1 MVKSAKIAYKEYPTV
16 VNEVPESGVI
26 YNNTMTDYAK
36 MDSAMQGAQ
45 KAIGGSSDSAQLSQ
59 SYYWTKIANG
69 EIDNDCKQLYENTVI
84 LAVCAQLAI
93 DGCKREYSV
102 DVNNDIQRI
111 RQQPCMNRKKDY
123 PKFMKWTHKIA
134 YTKNG
139 KERPQS
145 EIKKDKDKVQRRIDD
160 KLICPMNWLQ
170 DALDKIQGADRDNI
184 VDTYSFLSDKP
195 PGTPKATQMGKIRKA
210 VEEYDNYVKHFLQLW
225 HDDDDMEI
233 YPLLEKTEEI
243 IQRVSHMK
251 ISNATIY
258 RLIETSLGIDG
269 KTNTKYLYKSA
280 TKYTRKMLNVLYKTN
295 KEKFLN
301 CFKNGLAS

>member
-1 MVKSAKIAYKEYPTV
+1 MVKAAKIAYKEYPTV
-16 VNEVPESGVI
+16 VNEVPESGLI

-69 EIDNDCKQLYENTVI
+69 EIDDDCKQLYENTVI

-139 KERPQS
+139 KERPQP

-170 DALDKIQGADRDNI
+170 DALDKIQGADKKHTI
-184 VDTYSFLSDKP
+184 DTSDFFIYQSGP
-195 PGTPKATQMGKIRKA
+195 ANNRQMSKIRKIT
-210 VEEYDNYVKHFLQLW
+210 EEYDAYTKRIMILLK
-225 HDDDDMEI
+225 DDPDSSDYIELLKIKTDEI
-233 YPLLEKTEEI
+233 LSELK
-243 IQRVSHMK
+243 RKK
-251 ISNATIY
+251 ISFITMN
-258 RLIETSLGIDG
+258 RLISSVLGIDTG
-269 KTNTKYLYKSA
+269 IRNDRKYNNAS
-280 TKYTRKMLNVLYKTN
+280 KYTRKILTLLYRCD
-295 KEKFLN
+295 KEKFLK
-301 CFKNGLAS
+301 CFKKSE